1 MKYMLVRLAV
11 VFLLVV
17 LTVSAF
23 GASALLSRTSELILQ
38 GDRSFKATQTM
49 PEAWTVLENQPWRFA
64 FALLVPEEERRLR
77 VALAEHDPV
86 LLQTLLFSPNNRV
99 ASYAGLVLGKFVI
112 DAAIVQQDPELVAT
126 ALSLFIQAVSTDKDN
141 EDAKYN
147 LELLLTLLRNNP
159 QFPLPVSGDGEGED
173 GGAGDDGEGE
183 SGAGR
188 GPLGGGY

>member
-1 MKYMLVRLAV
+1 M
-11 VFLLVV
+11 
-17 LTVSAF
+17 
-23 GASALLSRTSELILQ
+23 
-38 GDRSFKATQTM
+38 
-49 PEAWTVLENQPWRFA
+49 LENQPWRFA